1 MKPIIQ
7 IITPPSTTTT
17 TTSEELPFDISNNK
31 DGLCSKF
38 LEALHFDNVVGEF
51 FAAVSL

>member
-7 IITPPSTTTT
+7 IITPPSTTT

-51 FAAVSL
+51 VAAVSL